1 VFRRGEKKMEN
12 KQNTPLYELVLR
24 NREML
29 QVDGV
34 AEVES
39 FDEKQVI
46 AVSKLGPLVVKGDRL
61 HITQLNLEEG
71 QLTVEGVINSF
82 EYVEDKQAK
91 MRARSKGVMSRLFK

>member
-1 VFRRGEKKMEN
+1 MEKKR
-12 KQNTPLYELVLR
+12 NTPFYELVLR
-24 NREML
+24 NREIL

-46 AVSKLGPLVVKGDRL
+46 AISKLGPLVVQGEQL

-71 QLTVEGVINSF
+71 QLMMEGVINSV

-91 MRARSKGVMSRLFK
+91 MKARGKGVMARLFK

>member
-1 VFRRGEKKMEN
+1 MMEN
-12 KQNTPLYELVLR
+12 NKDTPLYQLQLQ

-29 QVDGV
+29 QVNGV
-34 AEVES
+34 IEVES

-46 AVSKLGPLVVKGDRL
+46 AVSKLGPLVVKGNGL

-71 QLTVEGVINSF
+71 QLMLEGAINSF

-91 MRARSKGVMSRLFK
+91 MRAKGKGVMSRLFK

>member
-1 VFRRGEKKMEN
+1 MMEGN
-12 KQNTPLYELVLR
+12 KETPLYQLQLQ

-29 QVDGV
+29 QVNGV
-34 AEVES
+34 VEVES

-71 QLTVEGVINSF
+71 QLILEGAINSF

-91 MRARSKGVMSRLFK
+91 MRAKGKGVMSRLFR

>member
-1 VFRRGEKKMEN
+1 MEN
-12 KQNTPLYELVLR
+12 NLDTPLYQLILR

-29 QVDGV
+29 QVNGV

-39 FDEKQVI
+39 FDEKQVV
-46 AVSKLGPLVVKGDRL
+46 AASKLGPLVVRGEGL

-71 QLTVEGVINSF
+71 QLTMEGVINSF

-91 MRARSKGVMSRLFK
+91 IRARSKGVMSRLFK

>member
-1 VFRRGEKKMEN
+1 MEKNIE
-12 KQNTPLYELVLR
+12 TPLYQLVLQ
-24 NREML
+24 NRERL
-29 QVDGV
+29 QVNGV

-46 AVSKLGPLVVKGDRL
+46 AVSKMGPLVVRGEGL

-71 QLTVEGVINSF
+71 ELTIEGAVNSF

-91 MRARSKGVMSRLFK
+91 MKARSKGVMSRLFK